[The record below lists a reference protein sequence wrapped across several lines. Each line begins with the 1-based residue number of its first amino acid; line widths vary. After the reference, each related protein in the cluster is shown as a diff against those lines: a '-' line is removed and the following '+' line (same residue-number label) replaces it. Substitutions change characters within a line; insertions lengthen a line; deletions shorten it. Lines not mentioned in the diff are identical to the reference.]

1 MTNESPL
8 SEADPHS
15 LDIYFSR
22 NPREM
27 VREDKERGTNNIE
40 TIVRELRRQRE
51 KWKVEEAQGK
61 TRPTKEP
68 KASKVASAKTT
79 LADLGLED

>member
-8 SEADPHS
+8 AKACPHS

-27 VREDKERGTNNIE
+27 VREDKERSTNNIE

-51 KWKVEEAQGK
+51 KWRVEEAQGK
-61 TRPTKEP
+61 TRPTK
-68 KASKVASAKTT
+68 AHKVAKTT